1 MNEDN
6 KSINTGLSDEEVIK
20 RLNKYGY
27 NRLEEVKRKNIINI
41 AIDTLKEPMFILLI
55 ITAFIYFFISKE
67 VIEGS
72 IMILSIVLM
81 MIIEIIQEYRTDRSL
96 EKLKELTQ
104 PKATV
109 RRGGKVIEIDS
120 ENIVPGD
127 ILIITEG
134 DKISADG
141 VILSLSDLAVDESTL
156 TGESDIIYKTETQ
169 DNILKFKKNYVY
181 QGTNVVL
188 GSAEIKVTATG
199 KNTETGKIGTS
210 ILEAPDIPTPLEKQ
224 VRKLVKVVSI
234 VALIMLSIIS
244 FTTYFKFHDIYLS
257 IINGITFA
265 ISTIPEE
272 FPVVLTIFL
281 SLGAYRL
288 STKNSL
294 IRKLSS
300 VETLGSVSVLCV
312 DKTGTL
318 TENNMKVSNIVCFDG
333 VTEDKLRETSI
344 LACEKKSYDPM
355 DQAIIKYWKID
366 TEKIF
371 SRKLITEYP
380 FTSKL
385 KMMGHVWEDNN
396 KALITVKG
404 SPESVL
410 KICKIT
416 DHQRDII
423 KKQQD
428 YFARDGYRILAV
440 ASNYYDDISN
450 IPATIEECELNFLG
464 LLIFSDPPR
473 EEVSESIKICK
484 KAGIKV
490 IMITGDN
497 PVTARAIGNQI
508 GLSNQDDLLTGDQI
522 ESMSTKELASAV
534 KHTNIFARVVPE
546 QKMKIVN
553 AIKESGQIVA
563 MTGDGVNDAPA
574 LKYADIGI
582 AMGSRGTNVAKEAS
596 DMILLDD
603 NFSTIVETIK
613 DGRRIYDNIS
623 KAIRYVLTFKVPIIF
638 MTLFVPLLGLNPM
651 LMPIHIVLLEL
662 IVDPIS
668 AIVLERQPSEKNI
681 MTKKPR
687 NMSKQ
692 LISLSSWLRIFI
704 QGSVIFLS
712 TFFSYVTIIKNTGD
726 ESLARTFSLSILILS
741 NLILIYVNSSDTK
754 SMLYVIKEFSKDKII
769 WLIMSVIL
777 FFLISLIYIGPISS
791 IFKTTSLKFFQLIL
805 VITISIISVI
815 WFEAIKILFLN
826 KRERKF
832 E

>member
-344 LACEKKSYDPM
+344 LACEKK
-355 DQAIIKYWKID
+355 
-366 TEKIF
+366 
-371 SRKLITEYP
+371 
-380 FTSKL
+380 
-385 KMMGHVWEDNN
+385 
-396 KALITVKG
+396 
-404 SPESVL
+404 
-410 KICKIT
+410 
-416 DHQRDII
+416 
-423 KKQQD
+423 
-428 YFARDGYRILAV
+428 
-440 ASNYYDDISN
+440 
-450 IPATIEECELNFLG
+450 
-464 LLIFSDPPR
+464 
-473 EEVSESIKICK
+473 
-484 KAGIKV
+484 
-490 IMITGDN
+490 
-497 PVTARAIGNQI
+497 
-508 GLSNQDDLLTGDQI
+508 
-522 ESMSTKELASAV
+522 
-534 KHTNIFARVVPE
+534 
-546 QKMKIVN
+546 
-553 AIKESGQIVA
+553 
-563 MTGDGVNDAPA
+563 
-574 LKYADIGI
+574 
-582 AMGSRGTNVAKEAS
+582 
-596 DMILLDD
+596 
-603 NFSTIVETIK
+603 
-613 DGRRIYDNIS
+613 
-623 KAIRYVLTFKVPIIF
+623 
-638 MTLFVPLLGLNPM
+638 
-651 LMPIHIVLLEL
+651 
-662 IVDPIS
+662 
-668 AIVLERQPSEKNI
+668 
-681 MTKKPR
+681 
-687 NMSKQ
+687 
-692 LISLSSWLRIFI
+692 
-704 QGSVIFLS
+704 
-712 TFFSYVTIIKNTGD
+712 
-726 ESLARTFSLSILILS
+726 
-741 NLILIYVNSSDTK
+741 
-754 SMLYVIKEFSKDKII
+754 
-769 WLIMSVIL
+769 
-777 FFLISLIYIGPISS
+777 
-791 IFKTTSLKFFQLIL
+791 
-805 VITISIISVI
+805 
-815 WFEAIKILFLN
+815 
-826 KRERKF
+826 
-832 E
+832 